1 MSTDTARERILGRL
15 RSALDGDRQGDWQA
29 ELERRMAQA
38 PSLIR
43 PELPDDLQACFLEKL
58 ALSGGTSE
66 RLATPDEVPAAVA
79 GFLGRQGLPMKVRA
93 APALRG
99 MAWGDGLEVSYG
111 PTRGEDLISLTPAF
125 CAVAETGSVV
135 LLSGDASPTL
145 LNFLPDVH
153 IVVVEAARLVPHYED
168 VWAKLRALGEM
179 PRSVNF
185 ITGPSKTADVE
196 QTLQIGAHGPR
207 CLHVVITGYLDTPPQ
222 RHRRH
227 RVV

>member
-1 MSTDTARERILGRL
+1 MSTGTARERILHRL
-15 RSALDGDRQGDWQA
+15 RSALDGHRQGDWQA
-29 ELERRMAQA
+29 ALDRRMAQA
-38 PSLIR
+38 PTLIR

-58 ALSGGTSE
+58 ALSGGTCE
-66 RLATPDEVPAAVA
+66 RLATAEEVPGAIAH
-79 GFLGRQGLPMKVRA
+79 FLGRQGLPMKVRA

-99 MAWGDGLEVSYG
+99 IDWGDGLEVSYG
-111 PTRGEDLISLTPAF
+111 ATRGDDLISLTPAF

-153 IVVVEAARLVPHYED
+153 IVVVEAAQLVPHYED
-168 VWAKLRALGEM
+168 VWARLRALGEM

-207 CLHVVITGYLDTPPQ
+207 CLHVVMTG
-222 RHRRH
+222 
-227 RVV
+227 